1 MNQQNQNYVQ
11 QNFGVLMNL
20 LRDRQG
26 FLEEIRQEV
35 RLQNK
40 ISGLFVTSSIF
51 FAIYGAIIGAS
62 HSWMQSLSST
72 IKLPIF
78 YLLTLII
85 CFPTLFFFNILF
97 GSRSTAKQHFV
108 ILLTAISVISVLLFS
123 LAPVTLLF
131 MITAPDSYQFFKLLN
146 VVIFGITGIF
156 GVKFLYEGMQ
166 LLSEDDHNRG
176 IKLLPE
182 PEKVTGENQ
191 DKSQEVENQ
200 DMQFIYE
207 QEVSLFP
214 KQPTNKPKN
223 IAVKNEDVGK
233 KTRTTILRSW
243 LFLYGFVGVQLGWF
257 LRPFFGSPGTDFQLF
272 RSIQGNFYL
281 DVLHAISQVLG
292 GR

>member
-1 MNQQNQNYVQ
+1 MINKSNYVQ
-11 QNFGVLMNL
+11 QHFAVLMSL

-35 RLQNK
+35 RLQSK
-40 ISGLFVTSSIF
+40 ISSLFVTSSIF
-51 FAIYGAIIGAS
+51 FAIYGAIIGSS

-131 MITAPDSYQFFKLLN
+131 MITAPKSYQFFKLLN
-146 VVIFGITGIF
+146 VLIFGVTGIF

-166 LLSEDDHNRG
+166 LLSEDDKYRG
-176 IKLLPE
+176 IQSISESEKPHEDESEKDQYANQNMELIYESEIKATYRNQQPQSQKLKNINQQKRILAKRPE
-182 PEKVTGENQ
+182 P
-191 DKSQEVENQ
+191 
-200 DMQFIYE
+200 QF
-207 QEVSLFP
+207 
-214 KQPTNKPKN
+214 
-223 IAVKNEDVGK
+223 
-233 KTRTTILRSW
+233 
-243 LFLYGFVGVQLGWF
+243 
-257 LRPFFGSPGTDFQLF
+257 
-272 RSIQGNFYL
+272 
-281 DVLHAISQVLG
+281 
-292 GR
+292 